1 MLGYIEGII
10 NVSNHA
16 KTLSPFLHGR
26 FVFIVTM
33 ALQELDVGKVKKGN
47 NFVVNDKK
55 QLCRYVFHM
64 LQDPIARNGQ
74 KNHSFWG

>member
-1 MLGYIEGII
+1 
-10 NVSNHA
+10 
-16 KTLSPFLHGR
+16 
-26 FVFIVTM
+26 M
-33 ALQELDVGKVKKGN
+33 ALQELEVERVKKGN

-74 KNHSFWG
+74 KNHSFWGWIIHQVTTQIGLLVV

>member
-1 MLGYIEGII
+1 M
-10 NVSNHA
+10 
-16 KTLSPFLHGR
+16 
-26 FVFIVTM
+26 
-33 ALQELDVGKVKKGN
+33 KKGN

-74 KNHSFWG
+74 KNHSFWGGLFTKLQHKIGLLVAESAQLKAWK